1 MRFDCFRETI
11 MGFYCTILSLIY
23 VFPQHR
29 RRESNRETLCY
40 SEKRRWLKL
49 LQAACMEKK
58 RKEKKPNI
66 TDRWIFLAFSS
77 LLWITLCYTVLLLY
91 LLPVLSYLVMRY
103 QYPFW
108 CGNVFRH
115 VFGFHCMRK
124 CTSGMRAHGKWEL
137 PKTNISMW
145 GLAVLNKL
153 TRNAMWQTVR
163 DRYSLSSKVI
173 SFLFLM
179 HCTLD
184 PLCMWFICSSF

>member
-1 MRFDCFRETI
+1 MRSDCFREKI
-11 MGFYCTILSLIY
+11 MGFYCTM
-23 VFPQHR
+23 

-58 RKEKKPNI
+58 RKEKKTNI

-103 QYPFW
+103 QCPFW

-115 VFGFHCMRK
+115 EFAFHCMRK

-137 PKTNISMW
+137 PKTNSSMW

-153 TRNAMWQTVR
+153 TRKCYVTN
-163 DRYSLSSKVI
+163 SKGQ
-173 SFLFLM
+173 M
-179 HCTLD
+179 
-184 PLCMWFICSSF
+184 FIVK